1 MAHPSAAQI
10 ARLGRQGVALFF
22 VYMLSAELPGQFFHL
37 AQHLIEP
44 GPDAIA
50 ESLEHLGML
59 LVYLLGLVCAL
70 FLAQQ
75 QLCRTRLLASYP
87 PREPGPLAMHVLG
100 LVWGLLAVFLLR

>member
-10 ARLGRQGVALFF
+10 GHLARRAVALFF
-22 VYMLSAELPGQFFHL
+22 VFMLSAELPGQIFHL
-37 AQHLIEP
+37 AQHLIGP

-50 ESLEHLGML
+50 ETFEHLGML
-59 LVYLLGLVCAL
+59 LAYLPGLVCAL

-87 PREPGPLAMHVLG
+87 PREPVPMAMHGLG
-100 LVWGLLAVFLLR
+100 LASGLLALVLQR

>member
-22 VYMLSAELPGQFFHL
+22 VFMLSAELPSQIFHL
-37 AQHLIEP
+37 VQHLIRP
-44 GPDAIA
+44 GQDAMA
-50 ESLEHLGML
+50 ETLEHLGVL

-70 FLAQQ
+70 FLAQR

-87 PREPGPLAMHVLG
+87 PNEPIPLAMHVLG
-100 LVWGLLAVFLLR
+100 LVWGLVAVFLLR

>member
-22 VYMLSAELPGQFFHL
+22 VFMLSAELPGQIFHL
-37 AQHLIEP
+37 AQHLIGP

-50 ESLEHLGML
+50 ETLEHLVVL
-59 LVYLLGLVCAL
+59 LVYLLALVCAL

-75 QLCRTRLLASYP
+75 ELCRTRHAWA
-87 PREPGPLAMHVLG
+87 RLG
-100 LVWGLLAVFLLR
+100 LGPAGAVPAALSEA

>member
-22 VYMLSAELPGQFFHL
+22 VYMLSAELPGQIFHL

-50 ESLEHLGML
+50 ESLEHLGVL

-87 PREPGPLAMHVLG
+87 PNEAVPLALHVLG
-100 LVWGLLAVFLLR
+100 LVWGLVAVFLLH

>member
-22 VYMLSAELPGQFFHL
+22 VFMLSAELPSQIFHL
-37 AQHLIEP
+37 AQHLSGP
-44 GPDAIA
+44 GPDAMA
-50 ESLEHLGML
+50 ETLEHLGML
-59 LVYLLGLVCAL
+59 LIYLLALVCAL

-75 QLCRTRLLASYP
+75 ELCRTRLLASYP
-87 PREPGPLAMHVLG
+87 PNEPVPLAMHVLG

>member
-22 VYMLSAELPGQFFHL
+22 VFMLSAELPSQIFHL
-37 AQHLIEP
+37 VQHLIGP

-50 ESLEHLGML
+50 ETLEHLGVL
-59 LVYLLGLVCAL
+59 LVYLLALVCAL

-75 QLCRTRLLASYP
+75 ELCRTRHACARTGL
-87 PREPGPLAMHVLG
+87 GPAGGGPAALSGA
-100 LVWGLLAVFLLR
+100 